1 MIALDTNVIIDLEEG
16 TQESAERAL
25 RAVERAGERGG
36 GLVIC
41 GIVYAELLARPHP
54 NADDIDGALRAA
66 HIAVDLQIPAESW
79 REAGRAYAA
88 YARRRRAAAG
98 ESPRRIIA
106 DFIIGAHACAVGT
119 LVTRD
124 AAFYRR
130 AFPALRVVDVDE
142 FEETADRC

>member
-1 MIALDTNVIIDLEEG
+1 MIALDTNVIIDLEEC
-16 TQESAERAL
+16 TPESAERAL

-36 GLVIC
+36 LVIC
-41 GIVYAELLARPHP
+41 AIVYAELLARPHP
-54 NADDIDGALRAA
+54 SADDIDGALRAA
-66 HIAVDLQIPAESW
+66 HIAVDLQISAESW
-79 REAGRAYAA
+79 REAGQAYAA

-106 DFIIGAHACAVGT
+106 DFIIGAHARAVGT

-130 AFPALRVVDVDE
+130 AFPALRVVEVDE
-142 FEETADRC
+142 FEETADRS